1 MPGIQA
7 QRRHEVRRALL
18 ACVLAAGLGGA
29 RAQVAGGDAAA
40 KAKLVATLARFVQWP
55 PATFENDASPL
66 RLCVFSGS
74 PAMQHAFQAE
84 ASIGGRP
91 AQIIVNP
98 LTVPRH
104 CEVVFVD
111 EGGAPRADQLL
122 RRLGNE
128 PVFTVGTRDGFVS
141 EGGMVEIVRIDN
153 ALRFDVNLTALR
165 AAGLGVNPGVLKL
178 ARDVSQQ
185 PR

>member
-1 MPGIQA
+1 MSAAQA
-7 QRRHEVRRALL
+7 RRLHEVRRALL

-29 RAQVAGGDAAA
+29 RAQVVGGDAAA

-55 PATFENDASPL
+55 PATFESDSSPL
-66 RLCVFSGS
+66 RLCVFSAS
-74 PAMQHAFQAE
+74 SAMERAFQAQ

-91 AQIIVNP
+91 AQIVVNP
-98 LTVPRH
+98 HTVPKH
-104 CEVVFVD
+104 CEVVFFD
-111 EGGAPRADQLL
+111 ESGALRADQLL

-128 PVFTVGTRDGFVS
+128 PVFTVGTRDGFVG

-178 ARDVSQQ
+178 ARDVTQQ